1 MLRCSTLILVIGVT
15 VTACSAQAA
24 PVTEAEVQEFVRQYV
39 AAANAGDASK
49 IMSMISKDA
58 GTTSVAY
65 GEVFRG
71 WEEIRKYVDSNI
83 SAAAITKLTVA
94 TVAVQALGPEVA
106 LAVAPFTLTVN
117 EQRRVVQL
125 PGAASVVVRRM
136 GGSLSLVHEHYSLKV
151 Q

>member
-15 VTACSAQAA
+15 VTACSAQAP

-65 GEVFRG
+65 GEVF
-71 WEEIRKYVDSNI
+71 
-83 SAAAITKLTVA
+83 
-94 TVAVQALGPEVA
+94 
-106 LAVAPFTLTVN
+106 LAG
-117 EQRRVVQL
+117 RRYE
-125 PGAASVVVRRM
+125 SM
-136 GGSLSLVHEHYSLKV
+136 
-151 Q
+151 